1 MRSKR
6 TIKPTKIFNNSVSST
21 GRNSN
26 KHKIMSKKSIDKNVN
41 VNGTVEYDGDS
52 ESMSN
57 NQMKFNGEVRGD
69 SLNFEENV
77 VGVSTKE
84 ETKETEKENIEKRKR

>member
-6 TIKPTKIFNNSVSST
+6 TIKPTKIFDNFVTST
-21 GRNSN
+21 GRNMN
-26 KHKIMSKKSIDKNVN
+26 KRKIMSKKSIDKNVN
-41 VNGTVEYDGDS
+41 VNGTVDYDGDS

-57 NQMKFNGEVRGD
+57 NQMKFNGEVRGN

-77 VGVSTKE
+77 VGVSTE
-84 ETKETEKENIEKRKR
+84 EEGRLKM